1 VVKNQ
6 LSKKD
11 IHMESMR
18 GIARD
23 CQKRAI
29 LEELQT
35 EVLSAHDIYGRMRA
49 REDTVAEG
57 VEEVI
62 RDHFEREIDNGEF
75 PEWLIEHHIQVLT
88 QEALKCS
95 KITFN
100 FDVSPELERRVD
112 QLWGLI

>member
-1 VVKNQ
+1 
-6 LSKKD
+6 
-11 IHMESMR
+11 MESMSN
-18 GIARD
+18 IARD
-23 CQKRAI
+23 CHKRAI

-57 VEEVI
+57 IEEII
-62 RDHFEREIDNGEF
+62 RDRFEKQIDNGEF
-75 PEWLIEHHIQVLT
+75 PEWLIEHHVQTLT
-88 QEALKCS
+88 QESLKCA

-112 QLWGLI
+112 QLWGMI